1 MPPEPFRYLGGRI
14 VRAAVARKERAEDA
28 DRNPR
33 RLDLAL
39 AGLAPAGLV
48 PLD

>member
-1 MPPEPFRYLGGRI
+1 M
-14 VRAAVARKERAEDA
+14 VRAAVARKERAQD
-28 DRNPR
+28 DGR
-33 RLDLAL
+33 RVSAIDEAL